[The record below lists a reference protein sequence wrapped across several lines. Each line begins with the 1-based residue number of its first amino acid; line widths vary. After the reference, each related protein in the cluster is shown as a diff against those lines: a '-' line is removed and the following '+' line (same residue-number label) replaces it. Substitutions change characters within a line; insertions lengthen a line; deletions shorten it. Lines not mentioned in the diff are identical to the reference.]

1 MTARRLAA
9 AFLVLFCATSAFA
22 NDAIHPVEAR
32 LRRQFASTTIES
44 PATWSREVVGAGG
57 RTIQALRARFE
68 AAGDSESGSELRL
81 TLPVAYEGPTV
92 FERGARR
99 IAVAPLASNGAIA
112 EESGPR
118 VVYAGAYA
126 DTDAIEVAS
135 EEGAKE
141 YLLLRDPDAPRSF
154 EYEIVEMAGISALWV
169 QDGAIVFHPAADGEL
184 PLRLTRPLV
193 IDASGRRSSTAAEWS
208 QIDRRRVRLSLHA
221 EGLSYPLLIVRSLSV
236 PAMTSARREHTASV
250 LGDGRVF
257 IAGGRS
263 LSTTYLSSTELYNP
277 LTQAFSAGPSL
288 TVARS
293 QHVAVTLRN
302 GTVLLAGGVSASGT
316 YESSA
321 EICSIDTNFCFAT
334 GSMGAARYGHTA
346 TLLKSGKVLIAGGFG
361 SGFLSSA
368 EVYDPNTGT
377 FTATAGAMSVARW
390 GHTATL
396 LPDGK
401 VLIAGGKSSASGY
414 LATAEVFDPATNAFT
429 STSGVMPNARA
440 LHTATLLATGKVLI
454 AGGLNGTAGVLG
466 ATELYDTTTRTFA
479 ASGAL
484 GVARYS
490 HTATLRPDGK
500 VFFTGGEDNSQSA
513 LTSTAIYD
521 PTPGTCSAS
530 SDLATARYAQTAT
543 LTANGVI
550 LVAGGYNGFSKELSS
565 VELFDPAPATQAFT
579 GSLGTARVAPQ
590 AVQLLDGRVLVAGGR
605 SALALNSAELYDYTT
620 GTFSATGSMAQGA
633 PYGTATLL
641 TDGSVLV
648 VGRGGAER
656 YRPATADF
664 VATTGPIATPR
675 EAHTATLLGD
685 GSVVIAGGFASN
697 QGIASTQ
704 IYSPAT
710 DSFTNGPSL
719 NHARSQHASALF
731 DQTNANLDTPGVN
744 LVLVTGGIDSA
755 NGSVPMASAEVIS
768 PELASAQEIAP
779 MNVARAGHTAT
790 RLQNGDILVVG
801 GGSLFTAATATAEV
815 YRPGVG
821 WSLVGSM
828 AQARY
833 HHTATMLP
841 DGRVLISGGQYNSS
855 SVNSQEVYDPATG
868 TFSPMLSLL
877 VARMNAVTSALP
889 NGKVL
894 IIGGENSNPI
904 ASCELFDPG
913 RRPLASRAPLLTSVP
928 SSANVPASSLQ
939 IGGTGFEGDSESGSG
954 ATNSSA
960 GNVPILFVQRV
971 DGGEPSFVSSTAHT
985 DSSIAASL
993 FGQFGGAYRVWV
1005 STNSVASVQKFMTLS
1020 VPAPNAIAITPSDGP
1035 MSGGQTVKITGENL
1049 LGPLVVRVGGIPVTV
1064 LANDSSSVTF
1074 ITPSSGGPGHTTARV
1089 YTHGGFSGVGY
1100 DFVGSSIAA
1109 PSNFVATA
1117 TSTTSVDT
1125 SWSAVPG
1132 ASKYEVF
1139 RALTAGTFTL
1149 VGSTTSTAFTDTSAP
1164 SGYALLY
1171 KVRAYDS
1178 SNVAGMFSAPDPAST
1193 WTFTDDPLVPGTTIV
1208 KSQHLSQIRNAV
1220 TSLLVFAG
1228 YDDQGTYTDPSPAPG
1243 AIAIKAVHITELRN
1257 KLALARHA
1265 LGLPTLTFT
1274 DPILT
1279 GGTTTVKAVHFT
1291 ELRNG
1296 VK

>member
-9 AFLVLFCATSAFA
+9 AFLVLCCTTGAFA
-22 NDAIHPVEAR
+22 DDAIHPVEER
-32 LRRQFASTTIES
+32 LRREFASATIES
-44 PATWSREVVGAGG
+44 PATWSREVVEAGG
-57 RTIQALRARFE
+57 RNVQSLRARFHDP
-68 AAGDSESGSELRL
+68 GSVSEVRL

-92 FERGARR
+92 FERGSRY

-118 VVYAGAYA
+118 VIYAGAYA
-126 DTDAIEVAS
+126 DTDAIEVAT
-135 EEGAKE
+135 EEGATE

-154 EYEIVEMAGISALWV
+154 EYEVVEMAGISALSV

-193 IDASGRRSSTAAEWS
+193 IDASGRRSSIAAEWS
-208 QIDRRRVRLSLHA
+208 MIDRHRVRLTLHA
-221 EGLSYPLLIVRSLSV
+221 EGLSYPLLILRSLSV
-236 PAMTSARREHTASV
+236 PAMTSARREHTASI
-250 LGDGRVF
+250 LSDGRIF

-277 LTQAFSAGPSL
+277 ITQAFSAGPSL

-302 GTVLLAGGVSASGT
+302 GTVLLTGGISAAGT

-321 EICSIDTNFCFAT
+321 EICSIDANFCFAT

-368 EVYDPNTGT
+368 EVYDPNTGA
-377 FTATAGAMSVARW
+377 FTATAGGMSVARW

-401 VLIAGGKSSASGY
+401 VLIAGGKSTASGY
-414 LATAEVFDPATNAFT
+414 LASADIYDPATNAFT
-429 STSGVMPNARA
+429 ATSGVMPNARA
-440 LHTATLLATGKVLI
+440 LHTATLLATGKVLV
-454 AGGLNGTAGVLG
+454 AGGLNGTVGSLS

-479 ASGAL
+479 SSGAL

-521 PTPGTCSAS
+521 PTPGTCSAG
-530 SDLATARYAQTAT
+530 SDLGTARYTQTAT
-543 LTANGVI
+543 LTANGLI
-550 LVAGGYNGFSKELSS
+550 LIAGGYNGFSKELSS
-565 VELFDPAPATQAFT
+565 VELFDPAAATQAFT

-605 SALALNSAELYDYTT
+605 ASATALNSAELYDYTT

-641 TDGSVLV
+641 ADGSVLV

-656 YRPATADF
+656 YRPSTADF

-685 GSVVIAGGFASN
+685 GSVVIAGGFASS
-697 QGIASTQ
+697 QGITSTQ

-710 DSFTNGPSL
+710 DSFTNGPYL
-719 NHARSQHASALF
+719 NHARYQHASALF
-731 DQTNANLDTPGVN
+731 DQTNVNLDTPGVN

-755 NGSVPMASAEVIS
+755 NGYEPIASAEVIS
-768 PELASAQEIAP
+768 PELSVAQEIAP

-801 GGSLFTAATATAEV
+801 GGGLFSPATATAEV

-821 WSLVGSM
+821 WTLVGSM
-828 AQARY
+828 SQARF

-841 DGRVLISGGQYNSS
+841 DGRVLISGGQYNTN
-855 SVNSQEVYDPATG
+855 SVNTQEVYDPATG
-868 TFSPMLSLL
+868 TFSPMLTLL
-877 VARMNAVTSALP
+877 AARTYAASSALP

-904 ASCELFDPG
+904 AACELFDPG

-928 SSANVPASSLQ
+928 ATASVPASSLQ
-939 IGGTGFEGDSESGSG
+939 ITGAGFEGDSESGSG

-960 GNVPILFVQRV
+960 GNVPVLFMQRV
-971 DGGEPSFVSSTAHT
+971 DGGEPSLVSSTAHT

-993 FGQFGGAYRVWV
+993 FGQFGGAHRVWV
-1005 STNSVASVQKFMTLS
+1005 STNSVASVHRFMTLS
-1020 VPAPNAIAITPSDGP
+1020 VPAPNAVAITPSDGP
-1035 MSGGQTVKITGENL
+1035 VSGGQTVKITGENL
-1049 LGPLVVRVGGIPVTV
+1049 LGPLVVRVGGVAVPVV
-1064 LANDSSSVTF
+1064 ANDSSSVTF
-1074 ITPSSGGPGHTTARV
+1074 LTPSSGGPGHTTARV

-1100 DFVGSSIAA
+1100 DFVGSSIAS

-1149 VGSTTSTAFTDTSAP
+1149 VGSTTSTTFTDTSAP
-1164 SGYALLY
+1164 SARALLY
-1171 KVRAYDS
+1171 KVRAFDS
-1178 SNVAGMFSAPDPAST
+1178 SNVAGMFSAPDLAST

-1208 KSQHLSQIRNAV
+1208 KAQHLSQLRNAV
-1220 TSLLVFAG
+1220 NSLLVFAG
-1228 YDDQGTYTDPSPAPG
+1228 FFDQGTYTDPSPAPG

-1257 KLALARHA
+1257 KLNFARSA

-1274 DPILT
+1274 DPTLT
-1279 GGTTTVKAVHFT
+1279 PGVTAVKAIHFT